1 MKKYRTQL
9 KRIAVLT
16 LVLSIYP
23 LLVLIY
29 TWSYVLRSD
38 LDGGRHGPLDAY
50 RHALA
55 SAVVSY
61 TLNAKAVDIT
71 TGLMES
77 KGKQS
82 NTMDSH
88 NNTIG
93 AQIGSVANSF
103 TDIEPLVHQRVLFG
117 AVNSTNINQITWLPA
132 EKWRDSFLW

>member
-1 MKKYRTQL
+1 MKKTRTLL
-9 KRIAVLT
+9 KRIGVLA

-29 TWSYVLRSD
+29 TWSCVLRSD
-38 LDGGRHGPLDAY
+38 LEGGRHGPLDAY

-61 TLNAKAVDIT
+61 TLDEKAVGIT
-71 TGLMES
+71 TRLMES

-82 NTMDSH
+82 NIMDRH
-88 NNTIG
+88 NNMIG
-93 AQIGSVANSF
+93 AQIGSVANTF
-103 TDIEPLVHQRVLFG
+103 TDIEPLVHKRVLVG

-132 EKWRDSFLW
+132 EKWRNAFLW